1 MRFFVVVLSMFS
13 LMLFAL
19 GDAQAQK
26 VTEQFK
32 KAMPKVELMPEAEFK
47 EGTEVFKQD
56 YPDDPALNFEMR
68 IPKGWTDN
76 TKGNFSNIEVRDKV
90 MGELRK
96 FYGPPSLSERSRL
109 VIEAAGLDFDMTA
122 EHWFIQYLLE
132 NGYNLQGLR
141 AINNDKAEA
150 AYVFI
155 ENGFS
160 YVVRA
165 MAVINGKRILFAQY
179 FVPVERWHEEKALAT
194 GILNSFNVTKPVEVF
209 VEEMEEYQFLDL
221 ATFKYPTSWNLRAL
235 PVRSIDRMRV
245 ELNNVSE
252 IEDDYG
258 KKYVSLDGQI
268 DIELVSIFASEKL
281 EDEIDRFRSELSKR
295 GMTLGEVIESRDD
308 FLLGDKFDFVDTQ
321 VYRVTNEQSHLLE
334 HELWMTIMSA
344 GEYYYFVTLFTPSRD
359 KDYFMWARNAEAY
372 KLVVSLI
379 NPEGGGLV
387 P

>member
-1 MRFFVVVLSMFS
+1 MRFCVLILSMLS
-13 LMLFAL
+13 LTLFAPSE
-19 GDAQAQK
+19 AQAQK

-47 EGTEVFKQD
+47 KATEVFKQD
-56 YPDDPALNFEMR
+56 YPDDSALNFEIR
-68 IPKGWTDN
+68 IPDGWTES
-76 TKGNFSNIEVRDKV
+76 TKGNISNVEVRDKV

-141 AINNDKAEA
+141 TINNDKAEA

-160 YVVRA
+160 YVVRS

-179 FVPVERWHEEKALAT
+179 FVPVERWHEEKALAA
-194 GILNSFNVTKPVEVF
+194 GILNSFKVTKPVEVF
-209 VEEMEEYQFLDL
+209 VEDMEEYQFLDL
-221 ATFKYPTSWNLRAL
+221 ATFKYPTSWDLRAL

-245 ELNNVSE
+245 ELNNVSK

-258 KKYVSLDGQI
+258 KQHASLNGQI
-268 DIELVSIFASEKL
+268 DVELVSIFASETL
-281 EDEIDRFRSELSKR
+281 EEEIDRFRNELAER
-295 GMTLGEVIESRDD
+295 GMVLGEVIEARDD

-334 HELWMTIMSA
+334 HELWMTIMSSE
-344 GEYYYFVTLFTPSRD
+344 EYYYFVTLFTPSRD
-359 KDYFMWARNAEAY
+359 KDYFTWARNAETY

-379 NPEGGGLV
+379 NPQEGGLA